1 MEVGLI
7 PGYAS
12 TFPSDEGSKKR
23 YTSKLELIIGI
34 DPYEIPKS
42 ERQDDV
48 ELWPAVTHI
57 HACMYLILTPS
68 PYSET
73 DLLNFKSL
81 DCYQNFVNGW
91 VRQVVVKS
99 VDDKRIM
106 IGKVSSTSPI
116 KDSMHV

>member
-1 MEVGLI
+1 MLAPSRATRVPKKGI
-7 PGYAS
+7 PA
-12 TFPSDEGSKKR
+12 
-23 YTSKLELIIGI
+23 KLELIIGI

-73 DLLNFKSL
+73 DLL
-81 DCYQNFVNGW
+81 W
-91 VRQVVVKS
+91 V
-99 VDDKRIM
+99 
-106 IGKVSSTSPI
+106 IGVGPQEC
-116 KDSMHV
+116 